1 MINRL
6 TCTFICTYLVS
17 HLCDTRGGLSEGQL
31 CIETKEADMSRRFCT
46 GINLIIYRNPAD
58 EFLT

>member
-17 HLCDTRGGLSEGQL
+17 HLCDTRGGLSEG
-31 CIETKEADMSRRFCT
+31 
-46 GINLIIYRNPAD
+46 
-58 EFLT
+58 